1 VELLRLPLAVGGLP
15 NLQQDVR
22 GSRGCSGV
30 GGGSQG
36 CGSGRLG
43 LLRHGGVL
51 LRLYVCEVS
60 RLQGVGGA
68 PKAAGVFLKLQA
80 VPICSGGGRVEGWGG
95 EGLER

>member
-1 VELLRLPLAVGGLP
+1 
-15 NLQQDVR
+15 
-22 GSRGCSGV
+22 
-30 GGGSQG
+30 
-36 CGSGRLG
+36 
-43 LLRHGGVL
+43 VL

>member
-1 VELLRLPLAVGGLP
+1 MELLRLPLAVGGLP

-60 RLQGVGGA
+60 RLQGVGGGSQSCGGV
-68 PKAAGVFLKLQA
+68 PEAAGCSHLQWGWE
-80 VPICSGGGRVEGWGG
+80 GGGLGR
-95 EGLER
+95 